1 MCLPSTSGLP
11 AVEFPPLEFDHYSSA
26 PEIMV
31 LKNTGPQKFNFNTS
45 VLCPWYDVF
54 SGYVLELS
62 FVPFSPLVVP
72 TVSGG
77 GLAHTYNLAKVIF
90 HWGEMAGEGT
100 YSRAANDPSAML
112 YNHGEGPY

>member
-31 LKNTGPQKFNFNTS
+31 LKNTGPQKVDFITS

-54 SGYVLELS
+54 GQVMWWS
-62 FVPFSPLVVP
+62 
-72 TVSGG
+72 
-77 GLAHTYNLAKVIF
+77 
-90 HWGEMAGEGT
+90 
-100 YSRAANDPSAML
+100 
-112 YNHGEGPY
+112 